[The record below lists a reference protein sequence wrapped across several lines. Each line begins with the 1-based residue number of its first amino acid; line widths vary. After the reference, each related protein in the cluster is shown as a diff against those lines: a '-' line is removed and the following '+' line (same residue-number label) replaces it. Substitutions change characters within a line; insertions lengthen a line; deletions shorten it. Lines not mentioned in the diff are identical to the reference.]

1 MGWWQGG
8 ILIGWWGPKQFL
20 PSSAWP
26 AEMFG
31 AYAKIMG
38 EQHHEASPVTNSTW
52 NIGELRMAASNLNRR
67 TLMSLLP
74 VSIFGLASC
83 ASGQSSD
90 VPRLETDAQFQEMV
104 LRRMPDYRL
113 TSSITGR
120 AVVRSPGFSLLVI
133 NNRDSP
139 QTVIRDFLAQF
150 ENTGLRAVDLYFD
163 QFNSYEDAW
172 RVVFPGCR
180 PGECASVAQDLTLER
195 VAEEVHDRYVA
206 SRTSLGFVRHQIAAE
221 TISRVAYQAEVVVG
235 YDYRGRVIAYSVVTN
250 RVPVNDA
257 ERKWVARNARSQ
269 FSHPVHVYRYVHN
282 LALGVSEFYDNGPS
296 IRGNSSR
303 GL

>member
-1 MGWWQGG
+1 
-8 ILIGWWGPKQFL
+8 
-20 PSSAWP
+20 
-26 AEMFG
+26 
-31 AYAKIMG
+31 
-38 EQHHEASPVTNSTW
+38 
-52 NIGELRMAASNLNRR
+52 MAASNLNRR

-195 VAEEVHDRYVA
+195 VAEEVHDRYNA